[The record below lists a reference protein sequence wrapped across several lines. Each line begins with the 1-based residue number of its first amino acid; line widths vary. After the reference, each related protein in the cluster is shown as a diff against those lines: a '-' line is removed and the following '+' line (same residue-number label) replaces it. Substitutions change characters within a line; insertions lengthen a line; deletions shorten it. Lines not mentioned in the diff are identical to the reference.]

1 MMAFDKDRIPDQLLQ
16 AYRDGRCA
24 LLVGAGASAGSR
36 LPLWDGLLE
45 QMVEAGV
52 KHRLIDALKEAEYRK
67 LIANAGQWLMVAGA
81 LKDDLGSNF
90 NDFIETVFIKSKPKP
105 TDLHR
110 SITSLDRLQ
119 FVVTTNYD
127 TLLERSYRSAGDDD
141 VSVLTFKNAGELQR
155 RLAQREFFILKAH
168 GDAAKVGDGIVLT
181 EIDYRELLY
190 RQRAYQSLLQAIF
203 TMFTVVFVGA
213 SLNDPEIK
221 LLMGFIADAFSPGSG
236 PSHFALM
243 VEEDITTVQ
252 KARWFKDYNV
262 QIIPV
267 SKADNYEDLTAFLV
281 ALHEVADAA

>member
-1 MMAFDKDRIPDQLLQ
+1 
-16 AYRDGRCA
+16 
-24 LLVGAGASAGSR
+24 
-36 LPLWDGLLE
+36 
-45 QMVEAGV
+45 
-52 KHRLIDALKEAEYRK
+52 
-67 LIANAGQWLMVAGA
+67 MVAGA

-105 TDLHR
+105 TDLHQ

-213 SLNDPEIK
+213 
-221 LLMGFIADAFSPGSG
+221 
-236 PSHFALM
+236 
-243 VEEDITTVQ
+243 
-252 KARWFKDYNV
+252 
-262 QIIPV
+262 
-267 SKADNYEDLTAFLV
+267 
-281 ALHEVADAA
+281 